1 MHKTKRSRLH
11 NTPSKSEHS
20 ETQEIVRVASAS
32 SNTNDYSLA
41 FLVTRHAV
49 SKKVFRVLAKR
60 RRTLPSVAAALAVR
74 FQHGRESAAT
84 FTFPNCDTFRFAMPF
99 TIILIFKPGV
109 IWSFHVRSSGGHFV
123 SWEVHKVNIE
133 DVSRHGFEV
142 WREHW
147 PAKNNN
153 DKKKLYSTL

>member
-1 MHKTKRSRLH
+1 MRKTKLSRLH

-20 ETQEIVRVASAS
+20 ETLLHGCEEEIVRAASAS
-32 SNTNDYSLA
+32 SNTKDYSLA
-41 FLVTRHAV
+41 LLVTRHTV

-74 FQHGRESAAT
+74 FQHGRESTA
-84 FTFPNCDTFRFAMPF
+84 TFPNCDTFRFAMPF
-99 TIILIFKPGV
+99 TIILVFKPGV

-133 DVSRHGFEV
+133 GV
-142 WREHW
+142 
-147 PAKNNN
+147 
-153 DKKKLYSTL
+153 